1 MKTTRVT
8 IELSPE
14 FLRHLHVNQG
24 LLKATREG
32 QAMTAS
38 DILARLVYLEA
49 RGALPGI
56 IHGETPMEWRQ
67 GDEGPRIIFD
77 ERRVYEDG
85 KLINGPTVITS
96 Q

>member
-8 IELSPE
+8 IELTPE

-24 LLKATREG
+24 LLRATR
-32 QAMTAS
+32 QDQPMTAS

-56 IHGETPMEWRQ
+56 IHGETPLEWRQ
-67 GDEGPRIIFD
+67 GNEGPTIIHD
-77 ERRVYEDG
+77 ERRVYEEG